1 VLQKLTP
8 ILRMEKIEP
17 SLSFWVD
24 RLGFTKVVEVN
35 EGDALGFVILKLG
48 HIEIMLQSRA
58 SLAKDIPLLAEGAFP
73 ASVIYFGITDLE
85 EIEKRIEGVEVVVPR
100 RETFY
105 GAREIWVRA
114 PGGHIVGFA
123 AA

>member
-1 VLQKLTP
+1 MLQKLTP

-17 SLSFWVD
+17 SLNFWVD
-24 RLGFTKVVEVN
+24 RLAFTKVVEVN
-35 EGDALGFVILKLG
+35 EGEALGFVILRLG
-48 HIEIMLQSRA
+48 HIEVMLQSRA
-58 SLAKDIPLLAEGAFP
+58 SLAKDIATLAQGEFA
-73 ASVIYFGITDLE
+73 ASVLYFGITDLE
-85 EIEKRIEGVEVVVPR
+85 EREKRLEGVEVVVPR

-123 AA
+123 AT